1 MPTIIITKSMSRML
15 YFREIAKQNYDML
28 RSTCD
33 KNVHKNVQAHTH
45 TLATAKTI
53 TATEKVTIL
62 EFPFTQN
69 AFCGA
74 HAKVHSLQDMIRKKR
89 NKSMKIV

>member
-1 MPTIIITKSMSRML
+1 MSRML

-45 TLATAKTI
+45 TCHSNNNNGNSNRKSDDSRISIHTKC
-53 TATEKVTIL
+53 IL
-62 EFPFTQN
+62 WNTRESAQFAGHDTQK
-69 AFCGA
+69 AE
-74 HAKVHSLQDMIRKKR
+74 
-89 NKSMKIV
+89 